1 MHIINTQHAC
11 ADSTRSQNEDG
22 TGGGVRHSSY
32 DIGMSL
38 SRREVGFTLN
48 SSVEFGASSLLLCKF
63 PTALPLARTKVE
75 RWCGCVGCCCWVF
88 LFGNQGPLFVWS
100 VVCLHKFSCAAPASP
115 PLTVVCC
122 FKHHQPRLD
131 ASHDGFEGDASMVGG
146 SASASPGGLEGD
158 HVPSAG
164 VGDDGPIGS
173 SPGVDNG
180 CGLEGGGELL
190 A

>member
-1 MHIINTQHAC
+1 MVAW
-11 ADSTRSQNEDG
+11 A
-22 TGGGVRHSSY
+22 VV
-32 DIGMSL
+32 
-38 SRREVGFTLN
+38 VGYFCLGIK
-48 SSVEFGASSLLLCKF
+48 VLC
-63 PTALPLARTKVE
+63 
-75 RWCGCVGCCCWVF
+75 
-88 LFGNQGPLFVWS
+88 LFGRLFV
-100 VVCLHKFSCAAPASP
+100 CTNFSCAAPASP
-115 PLTVVCC
+115 LLTVVCC
-122 FKHHQPRLD
+122 SKHHQPRLD